1 MTMVPLWYKFVSFNR
16 LKYTKNNGSILGH
29 VNDIQIST
37 SLTLLRK
44 IAFLLEISRDAGVAL
59 IILVTCCLW
68 LSNQCHLLFRFGET
82 PFSWAASKSWV
93 TWTKFCH
100 FLSKLAFDI
109 IQPFAQCEW
118 HQGLLRPLLSKD
130 GSKQEEGD
138 EEVAFAFPPKE
149 SSMRRR
155 WLSLEYFPERNPG
168 WGGGCEPRRKECLLA
183 RF

>member
-1 MTMVPLWYKFVSFNR
+1 MAASWHMSMTSKSQPRSHFCERSHSSSR
-16 LKYTKNNGSILGH
+16 SPETLGLPWESQLPVVH
-29 VNDIQIST
+29 PHYHN
-37 SLTLLRK
+37 L
-44 IAFLLEISRDAGVAL
+44 
-59 IILVTCCLW
+59 
-68 LSNQCHLLFRFGET
+68 QCHLLFRFGET
-82 PFSWAASKSWV
+82 PFSWAVSKSWV

-109 IQPFAQCEW
+109 IQPSAQCEW

-168 WGGGCEPRRKECLLA
+168 WGGGCELRRKECLLA